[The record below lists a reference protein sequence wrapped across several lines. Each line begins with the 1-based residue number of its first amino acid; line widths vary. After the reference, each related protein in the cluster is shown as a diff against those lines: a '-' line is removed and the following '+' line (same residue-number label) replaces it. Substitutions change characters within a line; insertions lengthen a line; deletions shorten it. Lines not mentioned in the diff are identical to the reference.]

1 MFFFRIASPLI
12 FGVPRQSSQAF
23 IAFRVGL
30 VYLPQPSPS
39 GVPSTARKQHFGIRD
54 INTVE
59 VSRRLRHEQWWCHSE
74 WRTVTISITV
84 WGLKW
89 RTKQLAPD
97 SELGCLCCLSIL
109 KSLTAKW
116 CSVTNA
122 QLKCHR
128 VETRHTRIGFLF
140 LFQNCLETEKQLQ
153 PKNALEGAR
162 LLCEEFF
169 VLQSTAP
176 LHQPGNLWIQGSAW
190 VRRHDYTC
198 MRNLTVTDFRG

>member
-1 MFFFRIASPLI
+1 MFFFHIASPLI

-30 VYLPQPSPS
+30 VYLSQPNPS
-39 GVPSTARKQHFGIRD
+39 GVPSTTSKQHFGLRD

-59 VSRRLRHEQWWCHSE
+59 VSRKLRREQWWCHSE

-97 SELGCLCCLSIL
+97 SELGYLCCLSIL
-109 KSLTAKW
+109 KSPTAKW

-128 VETRHTRIGFLF
+128 VGTGHTRIGFFFCFKIALR
-140 LFQNCLETEKQLQ
+140 LRNSYN
-153 PKNALEGAR
+153 PK
-162 LLCEEFF
+162 
-169 VLQSTAP
+169 
-176 LHQPGNLWIQGSAW
+176 
-190 VRRHDYTC
+190 
-198 MRNLTVTDFRG
+198 MR

>member
-1 MFFFRIASPLI
+1 MFFFHIASPLI

-30 VYLPQPSPS
+30 VYLSQPNPS
-39 GVPSTARKQHFGIRD
+39 GVPSTTSKQHFGLRD
-54 INTVE
+54 SNTVE
-59 VSRRLRHEQWWCHSE
+59 VSRKLRREQWWCHSE

-109 KSLTAKW
+109 KSPTAKW
-116 CSVTNA
+116 CSERSAKMSSSGNWSH
-122 QLKCHR
+122 QDR
-128 VETRHTRIGFLF
+128 FLF
-140 LFQNCLETEKQLQ
+140 LFQNCLEAEKQLQ
-153 PKNALEGAR
+153 PENALEGAR

-169 VLQSTAP
+169 FVLQSAAP

-190 VRRHDYTC
+190 VRRHNYTC
-198 MRNLTVTDFRG
+198 IRNLTATDFRG